1 MQHLN
6 HFYSMTI
13 INFELTDSKILMHQ
27 CWEIMVNDGKKEFSH
42 AENSCWSLC
51 NSTMVLAF
59 LWPLNLILWRGWW
72 ILLVSIS
79 SFSLSSWRFLYS
91 SWSRIAVMCLSRVS
105 LLQVHSSFSY
115 MNNSHYKRMFIIR
128 NAYIIS

>member
-27 CWEIMVNDGKKEFSH
+27 CWEIIGNDDKKSSVMQEI
-42 AENSCWSLC
+42 CVWSLC

-115 MNNSHYKRMFIIR
+115 MTSSHYR
-128 NAYIIS
+128 YICLSYEMLK

>member
-6 HFYSMTI
+6 HFYSGYII

-27 CWEIMVNDGKKEFSH
+27 CWEIMINDSKK
-42 AENSCWSLC
+42 NSVMQKIPVCRSC
-51 NSTMVLAF
+51 NLTMVLAF
-59 LWPLNLILWRGWW
+59 RWPLNLILWRGWC

-115 MNNSHYKRMFIIR
+115 MTSSHYIRMFIIR
-128 NAYIIS
+128 NA